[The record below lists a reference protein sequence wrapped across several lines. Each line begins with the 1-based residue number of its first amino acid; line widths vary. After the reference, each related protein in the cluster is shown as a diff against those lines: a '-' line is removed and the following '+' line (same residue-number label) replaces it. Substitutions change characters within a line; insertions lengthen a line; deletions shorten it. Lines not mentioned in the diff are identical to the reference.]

1 MNNYET
7 TLILDSQLPEDQID
21 GRIQKTTAFL
31 RTKGAEIVLVER
43 WGLRKLAYEVGKRQQ
58 GVYVLIQFRANGDL
72 VRELDQMCGLDE
84 GILRHMTLVRK
95 RFVTREE
102 AIRQEAPGGDRPKPV
117 EAVRGASEEVREE
130 EDVDAEDEEEA

>member
-1 MNNYET
+1 MSNYET

-31 RTKGAEIVLVER
+31 RTKGAEVVLVER

-58 GVYVLIQFRANGDL
+58 GVYVMIQFRATGDL
-72 VRELDQMCGLDE
+72 IRELDQMCGLDE

-95 RFVTREE
+95 RFITREE
-102 AIRQEAPGGDRPKPV
+102 AIRQETPGDRPRPS
-117 EAVRGASEEVREE
+117 EAARGVSEEVREE
-130 EDVDAEDEEEA
+130 ENADVEDEEEA